1 MNQKHTQTHICTH
14 AYKYTYMHTHTYAI
28 TISEN
33 EARKLKESKK
43 RDMETFIDRNKKG
56 EMLQFYYNIK
66 NNKGL

>member
-1 MNQKHTQTHICTH
+1 MHTNTHIC
-14 AYKYTYMHTHTYAI
+14 THTYAI

-43 RDMETFIDRNKKG
+43 RDMETFIDRNEKG